1 MANEYYE
8 RLSEMNPGDL
18 ADGLAMEA
26 EFDAIAQG
34 FSKLPTP
41 HTGGQGFDGPVRIGD
56 AVNSDEAVSKG
67 QLDTA
72 IGKAKLLAIATYG
85 NLNAAAWSSLPSGS
99 YLLFGTGA
107 QLTNF
112 PVTLTPGA
120 TYYVSVQH
128 TIGDPTTTVYQDV
141 IAFHSADDPNHVDRG
156 RLMSRVGS
164 SLATAPW
171 RLSALKIGGVSALE
185 PLTPAADR
193 MPYYSGLSSAALAV
207 LTPFARTLL
216 DDANDSLARTTLGAY
231 GKDSIVGPVSQV
243 GGVPSGSIIER
254 GSNANGEYVKFADGT
269 LMCLGSIRLQF
280 YSSASMSASWVLPAA
295 HAQGIGVTV
304 IMGQWDYQSPAPL
317 RLNKGALAT
326 FRTTSAATT
335 VPIRMWA
342 TGQDAFQAGDQT
354 DLLPCQFIGRW
365 Y

>member
-26 EFDAIAQG
+26 EFNAIAQG

-56 AVNSDEAVSKG
+56 GVNSDEAVSKG

-99 YLLFGTGA
+99 YLLFGTGV

-128 TIGDPTTTVYQDV
+128 TIGDITTNVYQDV

-171 RLSALKIGGVSALE
+171 RLSAFKMGGVSALE
-185 PLTPAADR
+185 PLVPAADR
-193 MPYYSGLSSAALAV
+193 IPYYSGPSSAALAV

-216 DDANDSLARTTLGAY
+216 DDADAQTVRATIGTY
-231 GKDSIVGPVSQV
+231 GKADAVGPVSQS
-243 GGVPSGSIIER
+243 GGVNTGAIAEI
-254 GSNANGEYVKFADGT
+254 GDNANGFFIKYAGGGLEAFAAVDVSNFAVNTLTGAIYQASLEINVPLPAVFVGGCRPYVLVRYISGGARPWASLVSLSTNNASF
-269 LMCLGSIRLQF
+269 LLH
-280 YSSASMSASWVLPAA
+280 SALAMSAFS
-295 HAQGIGVTV
+295 
-304 IMGQWDYQSPAPL
+304 GQIL
-317 RLNKGALAT
+317 VGA
-326 FRTTSAATT
+326 
-335 VPIRMWA
+335 
-342 TGQDAFQAGDQT
+342 
-354 DLLPCQFIGRW
+354 IGRW